1 MINLKITYKRLLTG
15 DARMSP
21 NEVNFINLTIDNILR
36 KKYIDSCELE
46 DVTNIIKISNLLYN
60 NGANAALPLSDAKY
74 DALLVLCR
82 KQQIPYPVGAPP
94 VKLFNV
100 EEVSR
105 LEPSSGG
112 LKEVMSVVRDKD
124 DMLFFQ
130 NIVDDTVSNDEYI
143 IISYNN
149 FNEKNIKRIKK
160 IEYKNNKR
168 ANLLKNEIETSI
180 DEMGESM
187 SNEEMRQVL
196 LEIVYTMS

>member
-1 MINLKITYKRLLTG
+1 M
-15 DARMSP
+15 
-21 NEVNFINLTIDNILR
+21 E
-36 KKYIDSCELE
+36 
-46 DVTNIIKISNLLYN
+46 
-60 NGANAALPLSDAKY
+60 KY
-74 DALLVLCR
+74 D
-82 KQQIPYPVGAPP
+82 KD
-94 VKLFNV
+94 
-100 EEVSR
+100 
-105 LEPSSGG
+105 SSHI
-112 LKEVMSVVRDKD
+112 KTES
-124 DMLFFQ
+124 Q